1 MACANSPLSTRR
13 ERPETREKRPFSL
26 TRCVGFAA
34 CAVTMGTM
42 SASIIGTV
50 RAYALPTLQLPP
62 QRPAQ
67 RTLLAD
73 PRQS

>member
-34 CAVTMGTM
+34 CAVIMGTIR
-42 SASIIGTV
+42 ARIIGTV
-50 RAYALPTLQLPP
+50 RAYALLTLQ
-62 QRPAQ
+62 
-67 RTLLAD
+67 
-73 PRQS
+73 